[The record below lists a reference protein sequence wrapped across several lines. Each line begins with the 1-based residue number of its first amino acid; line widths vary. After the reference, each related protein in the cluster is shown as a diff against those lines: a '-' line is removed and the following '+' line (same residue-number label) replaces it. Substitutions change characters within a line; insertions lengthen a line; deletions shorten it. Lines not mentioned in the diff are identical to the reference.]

1 MLHFDCDYM
10 RGAHPKVMEALLQT
24 NMTQTV
30 GYGLD
35 EYSVRAK
42 DKIRVAC
49 GTPDA
54 DVDFFCG
61 WHADKFHRH
70 TCFVAPV

>member
-54 DVDFFCG
+54 DVDFRRG
-61 WHADKFHRH
+61 LSGAVRL
-70 TCFVAPV
+70 AERG